1 MDGETEEAFSQRR
14 HTNGQEVHEK
24 MLNITNHQGMQIK
37 TTMRYPF
44 APIRMDFIKNTRRN
58 KCWWSCGVRESSCT
72 VGGNVNWYRKT
83 VQTFLNKNRSTM
95 WSSTSTSECILGRN
109 ESRVLKKYLHFY
121 VYCSVIWN
129 SQDMETMLSIHQWMK
144 TGISIYIYHYIRI

>member
-37 TTMRYPF
+37 TTMRYPL

-72 VGGNVNWYRKT
+72 VGGNVNWYATTEKWYRNSFTKIE
-83 VQTFLNKNRSTM
+83 VPCDLALPLLSVYLEEMKAESWRNIC
-95 WSSTSTSECILGRN
+95 TSMFIA
-109 ESRVLKKYLHFY
+109 VLFEIAK
-121 VYCSVIWN
+121 IW
-129 SQDMETMLSIHQWMK
+129 K
-144 TGISIYIYHYIRI
+144 RC